1 MESQDEQ
8 STGRDETLDEQA
20 DRKWNDLLQE
30 LRVMQ
35 TGTQLI
41 AGFLLTLPFQ
51 GRFDELDT
59 YQRTLYLVIVLVA
72 LLTTALVVSPIA
84 VHRRVSGRH
93 VKQRLVRVAERVV
106 GGVLTGIGLL
116 LVGISMFVFDVV
128 LGRVAGL
135 VVGAPLLLVVL
146 LLLVGLP
153 QWLLRTS
160 SSDEG

>member
-1 MESQDEQ
+1 MASEDAQGS
-8 STGRDETLDEQA
+8 GREETIDEQA

-51 GRFDELDT
+51 SKFDELDT
-59 YQRTLYLVIVLVA
+59 YQRTLYLVIVLIA
-72 LLTTALVVSPIA
+72 LLTTALVVTPIA

-93 VKQRLVRVAERVV
+93 VKQRLVRVAELFVA
-106 GGVLTGIGLL
+106 GVLSGIGLL

-128 LGRVAGL
+128 LGSTAGI
-135 VVGAPLLLVVL
+135 VVGVPLLVVVL
-146 LLLVGLP
+146 LLLVGVP
-153 QWLLRTS
+153 ERMLRHS
-160 SSDEG
+160 S

>member
-1 MESQDEQ
+1 MASEDAQGS
-8 STGRDETLDEQA
+8 GREETIDEQA

-51 GRFDELDT
+51 SKFDELDT
-59 YQRTLYLVIVLVA
+59 YQRTLYLVIVLIA
-72 LLTTALVVSPIA
+72 LLTTALVVTPIA

-93 VKQRLVRVAERVV
+93 VKQRLVRVAELFVA
-106 GGVLTGIGLL
+106 GVLSGIGLL

-128 LGRVAGL
+128 LGRTAGI
-135 VVGAPLLLVVL
+135 VVGVPLLVVAL
-146 LLLVGLP
+146 LLLVGVP
-153 QWLLRTS
+153 ERMLRHS
-160 SSDEG
+160 S

>member
-1 MESQDEQ
+1 MASWEPRGS
-8 STGRDETLDEQA
+8 GREETIDEQA

-51 GRFDELDT
+51 SKFDELDT
-59 YQRTLYLVIVLVA
+59 YQRTLYLVIVLIA
-72 LLTTALVVSPIA
+72 LLTTALVVTPIA

-93 VKQRLVRVAERVV
+93 VKQRLVRVAELFVA
-106 GGVLTGIGLL
+106 GVLSGIGLL

-128 LGRVAGL
+128 LGRTAGI
-135 VVGAPLLLVVL
+135 VVGVPLLVVVL
-146 LLLVGLP
+146 LLLVGVP
-153 QWLLRTS
+153 ERMLRHS
-160 SSDEG
+160 S

>member
-1 MESQDEQ
+1 MASRDAQG
-8 STGRDETLDEQA
+8 SGREETVDEQA

-51 GRFDELDT
+51 SKFDELDT

-72 LLTTALVVSPIA
+72 LLTTALVVTPIA
-84 VHRRVSGRH
+84 VHRRISGRH
-93 VKQRLVRVAERVV
+93 VKQRLVRVAELFVA
-106 GGVLTGIGLL
+106 GVLTGIGLL

-128 LGRVAGL
+128 LGRAAGI
-135 VVGAPLLLVVL
+135 VVGVPLLVVVL
-146 LLLVGLP
+146 LLLVGVP
-153 QWLLRTS
+153 ERMLRHS
-160 SSDEG
+160 S

>member
-1 MESQDEQ
+1 MASRDAQG
-8 STGRDETLDEQA
+8 SGREETVDEQA

-51 GRFDELDT
+51 SKFDELDT

-72 LLTTALVVSPIA
+72 LLTTALVVTPIA
-84 VHRRVSGRH
+84 VHRRISGRH
-93 VKQRLVRVAERVV
+93 VKQRLVRVAELFVA
-106 GGVLTGIGLL
+106 GVLTGIGLL

-128 LGRVAGL
+128 LGRTAGI
-135 VVGAPLLLVVL
+135 VVGVPLLVVVL
-146 LLLVGLP
+146 LLLVGVP
-153 QWLLRTS
+153 ERMLRHS
-160 SSDEG
+160 S

>member
-1 MESQDEQ
+1 MASEDAQGS
-8 STGRDETLDEQA
+8 GREETIDEQA

-51 GRFDELDT
+51 SKFDELDT
-59 YQRTLYLVIVLVA
+59 YQRTLYLVIVLIA
-72 LLTTALVVSPIA
+72 LLTTALVVTPIA

-93 VKQRLVRVAERVV
+93 VKQRLVRVAELFVA
-106 GGVLTGIGLL
+106 GVLSGIGLL

-128 LGRVAGL
+128 LGRTAGI
-135 VVGAPLLLVVL
+135 VVGVPLLVVVL
-146 LLLVGLP
+146 LLLVGVP
-153 QWLLRTS
+153 ERMLRHS
-160 SSDEG
+160 S